1 MKDDDDDDELDDEDD
16 DGHGA
21 TLCRSC
27 GESYVA
33 DEFWICCD
41 ICERLIHGSCE
52 EKLQL
57 TRTHQAITSAQHAA
71 TKEPF
76 LNACI
81 VVFLTVY
88 SDSLYMLHLC
98 GQVLHVY
105 IMHHLAEGLNSMSKL
120 ILEAGGS
127 VYSKDR
133 DQGASC
139 TLSEYVD
146 NVHRGFDRLNSSKV

>member
-1 MKDDDDDDELDDEDD
+1 MKDNDDDDELDDEDD

-41 ICERLIHGSCE
+41 ICERWFH
-52 EKLQL
+52 
-57 TRTHQAITSAQHAA
+57 
-71 TKEPF
+71 
-76 LNACI
+76 
-81 VVFLTVY
+81 
-88 SDSLYMLHLC
+88 
-98 GQVLHVY
+98 
-105 IMHHLAEGLNSMSKL
+105 EGLNSMSKL

-127 VYSKDR
+127 VYSKYR